1 MTTDDFAATVRRHYP
16 NAMTTM
22 ESVDRLL
29 DLFKTRFGLPPNR
42 VMLADSICSDDVNS
56 IEYPKRA
63 YEMLGPFKMGGLDGF
78 PFTGLTGMGA
88 FAGHVPDDGAV
99 FIYHAPHIGIDTQ
112 GNLGQ
117 ILREGQHKPS
127 GCCGACRAALAKL
140 QSGHIIPD
148 DVNTLDYQQNTIE
161 QILLRERARVL
172 AATHPLKEATE
183 VMNEAISARIDLLA
197 SKTTYNNARYLVLV
211 GAILINSDFGQSSF
225 TELRRAKAVDLR
237 SNEEFDLMDALA
249 GRHAER

>member
-1 MTTDDFAATVRRHYP
+1 MSTPDYAATVRRHYP
-16 NAMTTM
+16 NAITTV

-29 DLFKTRFGLPPNR
+29 DLFKSRFGLDPNQ

-88 FAGHVPDDGAV
+88 FAGHVPDNGAV
-99 FIYHAPHIGIDTQ
+99 FIYHAPHIGIDKQ

-117 ILREGQHKPS
+117 ILREGQTKHS

-140 QSGHIIPD
+140 QANGVVPD
-148 DVNTLDYQQNTIE
+148 DVTTLDYQQNTIE
-161 QILLRERARVL
+161 QILFRERERIAR
-172 AATHPLKEATE
+172 ADNALKEATE
-183 VMNEAISARIDLLA
+183 VMNEAITARINLLA
-197 SKTTYNNARYLVLV
+197 SRTTYNAKYLFLV
-211 GAILINSDFGQSSF
+211 GAILINSDADEGSY
-225 TELRRAKAVDLR
+225 TEIRRAVAIDLKTGDR
-237 SNEEFDLMDALA
+237 QDLLGALLT
-249 GRHAER
+249 

>member
-1 MTTDDFAATVRRHYP
+1 MSTEAYTATVRRHYP
-16 NAMTTM
+16 KAITTV

-29 DLFKTRFGLPPNR
+29 DLFHARFGLRPDQ

-56 IEYPKRA
+56 IEYPQRA

-88 FAGHVPDDGAV
+88 FAAHVPDDGAV
-99 FIYHAPHIGIDTQ
+99 FIYHAPHIGIDKE

-140 QSGHIIPD
+140 QAGGIVPD
-148 DVNTLDYQQNTIE
+148 DVTTLDYQQNTIE
-161 QILLRERARVL
+161 QILYRAEARIKG
-172 AATHPLKEATE
+172 ATHPLKEATE
-183 VMNEAISARIDLLA
+183 VMHEAITARIDLLA
-197 SKTTYNNARYLVLV
+197 SRTTYNARYLVLV
-211 GAILINSDFGQSSF
+211 GGILINSDADEGSF
-225 TELRRAKAVDLR
+225 TEVRRAVVKDLR
-237 SNEEFDLMDALA
+237 TGQVEDILA
-249 GRHAER
+249 ELVA